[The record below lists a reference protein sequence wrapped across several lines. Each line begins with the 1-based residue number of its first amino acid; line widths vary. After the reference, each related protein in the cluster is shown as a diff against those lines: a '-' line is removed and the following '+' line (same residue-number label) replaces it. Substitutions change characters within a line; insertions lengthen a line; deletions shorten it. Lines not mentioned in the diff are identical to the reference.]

1 MAGEQAGEKPP
12 RFFALALMCSYCRS
26 RLGLD
31 PVGIPGVLPGETG
44 SFTVEG
50 RGEHARRE

>member
-26 RLGLD
+26 RLGW
-31 PVGIPGVLPGETG
+31 IP
-44 SFTVEG
+44 
-50 RGEHARRE
+50 